1 MEDQHVQI
9 NDVLVR
15 DVTLPNTI
23 KQAIERK
30 LSQEQMALEYEFK
43 LESARKEAEKV
54 RIDAKGKA
62 DANRILNS
70 SLTTNIL
77 RDKGIEAT
85 TKLSESPNAKVIVI
99 GSGKDGLPIILG
111 NQ

>member
-1 MEDQHVQI
+1 MLKVNCEYASRRGRNRVG
-9 NDVLVR
+9 DVGMIIGSGDGTGVG
-15 DVTLPNTI
+15 
-23 KQAIERK
+23 
-30 LSQEQMALEYEFK
+30 
-43 LESARKEAEKV
+43 
-54 RIDAKGKA
+54 DA
-62 DANRILNS
+62 S
-70 SLTTNIL
+70 HL

>member
-1 MEDQHVQI
+1 
-9 NDVLVR
+9 
-15 DVTLPNTI
+15 
-23 KQAIERK
+23 
-30 LSQEQMALEYEFK
+30 
-43 LESARKEAEKV
+43 
-54 RIDAKGKA
+54 
-62 DANRILNS
+62 LNS